1 MSLRETAGPLL
12 LQPAT
17 LEEAWRLRARHGFA
31 ALPVAGGTLLRTQWE
46 NGVLAPPSVLL
57 DLRRIRGL
65 ADIEHQPDGSL
76 RIGSQAT
83 LSAVLKAPQS
93 AGWPMLR
100 EALRTIAAPGVRN
113 LGTLGGN
120 IASAVGDSLPALLA
134 LDAEL
139 DWYDGASLA
148 GQSVEAWLEQRR
160 AGAAPERRLLAA
172 VTLPAPAAA
181 AGAVAPAA
189 PKAEGAASLR
199 GREGAWSEDG
209 PSAGARSESVWSEA
223 APGEGARSEGGRWHA
238 WRKVGRRESF
248 TPALVCVAAAGGG
261 PAASGAWLR
270 LAAGGGSAPP
280 QRLRLAER
288 AALAALATSGDPARA
303 ASAAHEAALAEYTPA
318 GDAFADAEYRRR
330 CAANLAAAAVWEGWT
345 ARGGERP

>member
-1 MSLRETAGPLL
+1 MSLKETAGPLL

-17 LEEAWRLRARHGFA
+17 LEEAWRLRSRHGFA

-57 DLRRIRGL
+57 DLRRIGGL
-65 ADIEHQPDGSL
+65 ADIGPQPDGSL

-83 LSAVLKAPQS
+83 LSAVLKAPAS
-93 AGWPMLR
+93 AGWPLLR
-100 EALRTIAAPGVRN
+100 EALRMIAAPGVRN

-139 DWYDGASLA
+139 EWYDGASLA
-148 GQSVEAWLEQRR
+148 GQSLEAWLEERR

-172 VTLPAPAAA
+172 VTLPAPGGA
-181 AGAVAPAA
+181 AGAAGAA
-189 PKAEGAASLR
+189 GEAGGASEGSGRARAASGNGAGAGGAEGACAADFSGGHAS
-199 GREGAWSEDG
+199 
-209 PSAGARSESVWSEA
+209 
-223 APGEGARSEGGRWHA
+223 GGRWHA
-238 WRKVGRRESF
+238 WRKIGRRESF
-248 TPALVCVAAAGGG
+248 TPALVCVAAAGG
-261 PAASGAWLR
+261 PAAPVGAPGAWLR

-288 AALAALATSGDPARA
+288 AALAALAASGDAARA
-303 ASAAHEAALAEYTPA
+303 AAAAFEAALTEYAPA
-318 GDAFADAEYRRR
+318 GDAFADADYRRR

-345 ARGGERP
+345 ARGGERR